1 MRFLLT
7 SMLPARCALCGRPG
21 AGLCAGCA
29 AGLAPAPPGPVA
41 AVLAYEGEAPRV
53 VAALKHR
60 QARRLLPS
68 LGRAMALRLPPRI
81 EAVTWAPT
89 SPERRR
95 RRGGD
100 QAEALARAVAA
111 AYGVPCRRLLVRA
124 AGDVAQMG
132 RSRADRLGSPPQF
145 HAVGRAVR
153 SVALVDDVV
162 TTGATLASATRC
174 LLAAGCREV
183 HPVVVAAR
191 VPSRGDLGPRTAAP
205 GRS

>member
-1 MRFLLT
+1 
-7 SMLPARCALCGRPG
+7 
-21 AGLCAGCA
+21 
-29 AGLAPAPPGPVA
+29 VA
-41 AVLAYEGEAPRV
+41 AVLAYEGEAQRV

-60 QARRLLPS
+60 QARRLLPL

-100 QAEALARAVAA
+100 QAEALARAVAV

-124 AGDVAQMG
+124 AGDAAQMG
-132 RSRADRLGSPPQF
+132 RSRADRLGSPPRF

-174 LLAAGCREV
+174 LLGAGCREV
-183 HPVVVAAR
+183 YPIVVAAR
-191 VPSRGDLGPRTAAP
+191 VPSRGDVGPQPVAR